1 MQQRAIVS
9 ILWLL
14 AVLPAAAATVNYD
27 NDPSYNFSNPKT
39 FTWVEKTSP
48 EYPLAHPRIVKAVET
63 QLDAKGLKAA
73 ASGGDLTVDYH
84 VILKNRAQVT
94 AWGYQPGW
102 GRSID
107 VQQYTEGTLVVD
119 LIDAATDKLVWRGS
133 ATDVASDSPQT
144 NEKRINKAMEKLFK
158 KYPPPGK

>member
-1 MQQRAIVS
+1 MRHRAVFATV
-9 ILWLL
+9 LLL
-14 AVLPAAAATVNYD
+14 AALPVAAATVRYD
-27 NDPSYNFSNPKT
+27 NDSSYHFSSPKT
-39 FTWVEKTSP
+39 FTWVEKTKP
-48 EYPLAHPRIVKAVET
+48 EFPLAHPRIVKAIET
-63 QLDAKGLKAA
+63 QLAAKGLQAA
-73 ASGGDLTVDYH
+73 AGGGDLKVDYH
-84 VILKNRAQVT
+84 AVLANRTQIT
-94 AWGYQPGW
+94 EWGYRPGW

-133 ATDVASDSPQT
+133 ATDVASDNPQA

>member
-14 AVLPAAAATVNYD
+14 AVPPAAAAN
-27 NDPSYNFSNPKT
+27 
-39 FTWVEKTSP
+39 
-48 EYPLAHPRIVKAVET
+48 
-63 QLDAKGLKAA
+63 
-73 ASGGDLTVDYH
+73 GGDLKMDYH

-119 LIDAATDKLVWRGS
+119 LIDSATDKLVWRGS

-144 NEKRINKAMEKLFK
+144 NEKRINDAMEKLFK